1 MPITLIIAD
10 DHPLVVDGLINLFA
24 LEPEFTVLAHCAT
37 GDAALAAIKE
47 HRPDVAVLDINMPV
61 LSGLDIARALKDQ
74 KLSSRIVLFT
84 AALDDDL
91 LIEAVCLGVQG
102 IVLKELAPHLL
113 VQCIKKVHAGE
124 QWLERRVATLALERM
139 MRREAGT
146 QAFSG
151 LTQREIELVRLV
163 AQGHRNREIATLLF
177 ISEGTVKAHLHNIYD
192 KLQIDGR
199 MALLRFAQ
207 EKGLV

>member
-10 DHPLVVDGLINLFA
+10 DHPLVVDGLLNLFT
-24 LEPEFTVLAHCAT
+24 LEPEFTVLAHCAN
-37 GDAALAAIKE
+37 GAAALTAIQE
-47 HRPDVAVLDINMPV
+47 HQPDVAVLDINMPV
-61 LSGLDIARALKDQ
+61 LSGLEITRALKDQ
-74 KLSSRIVLFT
+74 QLSTRVVLFT

-113 VQCIKKVHAGE
+113 VQCIKKVHSGE

-146 QAFSG
+146 QALSG
-151 LTQREIELVRLV
+151 LTGREIELVRLV

-177 ISEGTVKAHLHNIYD
+177 ISEGTVKAHLHNIYE
-192 KLQIDGR
+192 KLHIDGR

-207 EKGLV
+207 EKGLA